1 MDKQS
6 NYKFGTLLVKR
17 DSETSL
23 IHIIKVI
30 LLNMEGAQGIVIV
43 YDVTNSRSFEDVTK
57 FWMAELSH
65 YADENVKLLL
75 LGNKIDLAN
84 EETR

>member
-1 MDKQS
+1 M
-6 NYKFGTLLVKR
+6 
-17 DSETSL
+17 
-23 IHIIKVI
+23 
-30 LLNMEGAQGIVIV
+30 IV
-43 YDVTNSRSFEDVTK
+43 YDVTNVRSFEDVTK
-57 FWMAELSH
+57 FWMPELSH

>member
-1 MDKQS
+1 
-6 NYKFGTLLVKR
+6 
-17 DSETSL
+17 
-23 IHIIKVI
+23 
-30 LLNMEGAQGIVIV
+30 MEGAQGIVIV